1 MSRLLIA
8 VSALA
13 GSVAFLLLPAQAAQV
28 AAQRENATAL
38 VRSFGSAWNAHQLD
52 AVLAAFAPRATIE
65 DEFGC
70 CAAQGLD
77 QIRPFLQARFAE
89 DHRIAWGEPQV
100 KGDTLTFLSRIL
112 AQDGLNSGVTLTTG
126 GGPDDPEAAPIRVVV
141 VDDKIA
147 TLHLGLSKAAIDR
160 AQKDREGH
168 QAGQDQGRQPGRD
181 QAGQPGRDQRQPP
194 VPTDASLRHPA
205 PRDRQPRRGGATGSR
220 TRPGMQWRSA
230 PRRRHARRGDPQ
242 ARPSR

>member
-13 GSVAFLLLPAQAAQV
+13 GSVAFLFVPAQAAQV
-28 AAQRENATAL
+28 AAQQANARAL
-38 VRSFGSAWNAHQLD
+38 VRSFSGAWNAHRLD
-52 AVLAAFAPRATIE
+52 AVLGAFAPQATIE

-89 DHRIAWGEPQV
+89 DHQIAWGEPQV

-112 AQDGLNSGVTLTTG
+112 ARDGLNNGVTLTTG

-141 VDDKIA
+141 VGDKIA
-147 TLHLGLSKAAIDR
+147 MLHLGISRAAIDR
-160 AQKDREGH
+160 AQKDRQGREG
-168 QAGQDQGRQPGRD
+168 GQDQVRQPV
-181 QAGQPGRDQRQPP
+181 RDQRQPP
-194 VPTDASLRHPA
+194 LPTDASLRHPA
-205 PRDRQPRRGGATGSR
+205 PRDRQPRRGGARGSR
-220 TRPGMQWRSA
+220 TRPGTQWRSA
-230 PRRRHARRGDPQ
+230 PRRSHAREGDLRAP
-242 ARPSR
+242 RPR